1 MYRIVAALG
10 VRLRTLQALWQSDRG
25 ETGPIQYAVMV
36 SAIVLIA
43 LFVAAWG
50 EDVARFFMSKV
61 EGVDAGGGG

>member
-1 MYRIVAALG
+1 
-10 VRLRTLQALWQSDRG
+10 
-25 ETGPIQYAVMV
+25 MV